1 MHQPDPPE
9 PSNPQPPPQPPQPI
23 AYETPDELRPASA
36 MPTEQQLETEA
47 PTIAPLDANPP
58 HDPYAALRLGGY
70 RLYAGSYVLA
80 VIGGQV
86 QSVAI
91 AWQIYQK
98 THSALSLGW
107 VGGIQVIPLFLLSL
121 PAGHLIDNM
130 SRKRLLI
137 FTQ

>member
-1 MHQPDPPE
+1 MDQPDPRNP
-9 PSNPQPPPQPPQPI
+9 PSQPPQPL
-23 AYETPDELRPASA
+23 AYETPDDMRAASA
-36 MPTEQQLETEA
+36 TPTEQQLENEA
-47 PTIAPLDANPP
+47 PTIAALDANPP

-107 VGGIQVIPLFLLSL
+107 VGGIQVIPLLLLSL
-121 PAGHLIDNM
+121 PAGHLVDTM

-137 FTQ
+137 F